1 MSITDVVSAGA
12 CVGCGACSVITS
24 GQIPMQMNRFGM
36 WEANVSSVPQRARE
50 LGSRVCPF
58 ADDSPN
64 ETVIAAENYVDLP
77 EHPLV
82 GRHLDAFAAQVTDD
96 EYLEGSSS
104 GGMTSWL
111 LLQLLERGLIDGVLH
126 VGPGNG
132 DPLFAYVVSH
142 SPEELKARRKSVY
155 FSTSMAE
162 AIQSIRGN
170 GKRYALV
177 GVPCFITAGRLL
189 ARNDDEL
196 RTQLCYFVGLVCGHL
211 KSSAFAKL
219 LAWQLGIPPREL
231 VAVDFRVKNP
241 YANAGCYD
249 FAGTSVTGEVR
260 KAPTP
265 SLLGGNW
272 GLAFFQPDACNY
284 CDDVFAETAD
294 VVLGDAWLPEFVSD
308 WRGHNVVVTRNP
320 SLAQIIDEGVETG
333 QITRHSLEPD
343 RAADSQAGNFRH
355 RREGLQLRLH
365 DDQTAGRWTP
375 IKRVTPSSKIKRKR
389 KAIIRARRE
398 LSSLSH
404 VLFAEALAANSLDHF
419 TDAITPS
426 VNSYIRLYRPSLT
439 TRFAAGAY
447 RRFRKLAH
455 KASMS
460 RLRQSV
466 SDRPAS

>member
-1 MSITDVVSAGA
+1 MATTNAMLLRRQRSAMARGGSRAHTIPVETPTIIDTLGCSFARARREECPVSITDVVSAGA

-219 LAWQLGIPPREL
+219 LAWQLGIPPENSLPWISGLRIHM
-231 VAVDFRVKNP
+231 
-241 YANAGCYD
+241 
-249 FAGTSVTGEVR
+249 
-260 KAPTP
+260 PT
-265 SLLGGNW
+265 
-272 GLAFFQPDACNY
+272 LAA
-284 CDDVFAETAD
+284 T
-294 VVLGDAWLPEFVSD
+294 
-308 WRGHNVVVTRNP
+308 T
-320 SLAQIIDEGVETG
+320 SLAPQS
-333 QITRHSLEPD
+333 R
-343 RAADSQAGNFRH
+343 
-355 RREGLQLRLH
+355 
-365 DDQTAGRWTP
+365 GRC
-375 IKRVTPSSKIKRKR
+375 
-389 KAIIRARRE
+389 ARRQRQACSAATGGSR
-398 LSSLSH
+398 SSSR
-404 VLFAEALAANSLDHF
+404 
-419 TDAITPS
+419 TPA
-426 VNSYIRLYRPSLT
+426 T
-439 TRFAAGAY
+439 TATTC
-447 RRFRKLAH
+447 LQ
-455 KASMS
+455 
-460 RLRQSV
+460 RQQT
-466 SDRPAS
+466 